1 MKVRRDL
8 SYGPHPRQV
17 ADVFEPGVAD
27 APIVVFVHGGA
38 FVRGSKRTT
47 DEIHDNVLYWF
58 ARQGFVGVNL
68 EYRLAPETRYPGGAL
83 DVAAA
88 LDWVSANATRFGG
101 DASRILLVG
110 HSAGGTH
117 VAGYV
122 FDPRVGRF
130 GQGVRAT
137 VLISARLRADVL
149 PGNPNRDGVAAYF
162 GSDPVEI
169 ERASP
174 IHYADRSRV
183 PTMVVTAQF
192 ENPLLDVYGADFAAR
207 LQAAR
212 HPLAPHRIAQG
223 TTTCRWSPISIPA
236 KSGSAGRSSISSTRR
251 TRFTVLAER
260 GMSAPCK
267 RRAPAVAATGSLRSC
282 ARSWRRV
289 RTPATLRKTIQRSR
303 STRCS
308 STRPFASGSR
318 RSAC

>member
-1 MKVRRDL
+1 MKLHAAAAGKAPSGAEPGDVALRAELARIGALWSTDIRRYSQEVKDLYDPLLARGPKGGVRVRRDL
-8 SYGPHPRQV
+8 PYGRHPRQV
-17 ADVFEPGVAD
+17 ADVFQSGVVD

-68 EYRLAPETRYPGGAL
+68 EYRPAPESRYPGGAL

-88 LDWVSANATRFGG
+88 LDWVSGNAARFGG

-130 GQGVRAT
+130 GQGVGAA

-149 PGNPNRDGVAAYF
+149 PQNPNRDGVAAYF

-212 HPLAPHRIAQG
+212 NPSTRHRVAQG
-223 TTTCRWSPISIPA
+223 HNHMSVVA
-236 KSGSAGRSSISSTRR
+236 HFNSGEEWLGREILE
-251 TRFTVLAER
+251 FFDEADALH
-260 GMSAPCK
+260 
-267 RRAPAVAATGSLRSC
+267 GSC
-282 ARSWRRV
+282 
-289 RTPATLRKTIQRSR
+289 
-303 STRCS
+303 
-308 STRPFASGSR
+308 
-318 RSAC
+318 

>member
-1 MKVRRDL
+1 MKLHAAADGKATPGAAPGDATLRAELARIGSVWSTDIRRYSQEVKDLYDPLLARGPKEGVKVRRDL

-68 EYRLAPETRYPGGAL
+68 EYRLAPESRYPGGAL

-174 IHYADRSRV
+174 IHYADRSKV

-223 TTTCRWSPISIPA
+223 HNHMSVVA
-236 KSGSAGRSSISSTRR
+236 HFNSGEEWLGREILD
-251 TRFTVLAER
+251 FFDEAD
-260 GMSAPCK
+260 AFH
-267 RRAPAVAATGSLRSC
+267 GSC
-282 ARSWRRV
+282 
-289 RTPATLRKTIQRSR
+289 
-303 STRCS
+303 
-308 STRPFASGSR
+308 
-318 RSAC
+318 